1 MDRLEGWHRTHYC
14 GDLRK
19 SDNGAEVVLM
29 GWVDTMRDHGGVIF
43 VDLRDRYGRTQVV
56 FNPEKNKNA
65 YEKARE
71 MRKEYVIGIKGI
83 VVERS
88 PDMVNP
94 KLSTGEIEV
103 FPSELKVFNK
113 SKAIPFNLDESSDT
127 ISEELRLKYRY
138 LDLRRPTMQ
147 RNLQIRHRIYQSVRK
162 YFDELGFL
170 EVETPMLMKSTPEG
184 ARDYLVP
191 SRIFRGKFYALPQSP
206 QTYKQVLMVSGC
218 DKYFQIV
225 KCFRDE
231 DLRADRQPE
240 FTQIDV
246 EMSFV
251 EEEDI
256 FSVMEGLMR
265 RVFAEVLN
273 IEIKIPFPVLKYQE
287 AMSKYGTDKPDL
299 RWELPIE
306 DITEIAQ
313 TADFPVFKEA
323 VGRDGVIVC
332 INLGNLA
339 QISRREM
346 DELSEQAVKL
356 GTKGAF
362 FIKIT
367 EDGISSSIKK
377 YFKEETL
384 NGLLEKCRAEKGDVL
399 MLMAEKKDAVLPA
412 MGNMRMEIIKR
423 FNLPKKADYV
433 HEWITDFPVLEFNE
447 EENRFQAMHHPF
459 TSPKEED
466 IWLLDKDP
474 AKARAKAYDLV
485 LNGNE
490 IAGGSI
496 RIHDKTLQEKMF
508 RLLKIGEKEAKLKF
522 GFLLNAFEYGAPPHG
537 GIAFG
542 FDRIVMIFT
551 GAKSIREV
559 IAFPKTNSA
568 VSLMDGCPTEVNPE
582 QLKELGIKIVV

>member
-1 MDRLEGWHRTHYC
+1 VDRLEGWHRTHYC
-14 GDLRK
+14 GDLCK
-19 SDNGAEVVLM
+19 SDKGEEVILM
-29 GWVDTMRDHGGVIF
+29 GWIDTMRDHGGVIF
-43 VDLRDRYGRTQVV
+43 VDLRDRYGKTQVV

-65 YEKARE
+65 YEKASKLK
-71 MRKEYVIGIKGI
+71 KEYVIGIKGI

-103 FPSELKVFNK
+103 FPGELKVFNK
-113 SKAIPFNLDESSDT
+113 SKALPFNLDESSDT

-147 RNLQIRHRIYQSVRK
+147 KYLQIRHRFYQSVRK
-162 YFDELGFL
+162 YFDKLGFL

-265 RVFAEVLN
+265 QVFAEVLN
-273 IEIKIPFPVLKYQE
+273 IEIKTPFPILTYQE

-299 RWELPIE
+299 RWELPME

-323 VGRDGVIVC
+323 VGKDGSIVC

-339 QISRREM
+339 KISRREM

-384 NGLLEKCRAEKGDVL
+384 NRLLEKCRAEKGDVL
-399 MLMAEKKDAVLPA
+399 IVMAEKKDAVLPA

-423 FNLPKKADYV
+423 FNLPKKTDYV
-433 HEWITDFPVLEFNE
+433 HEWITDFPILEFNE

-466 IWLLDKDP
+466 MWLLDKDP

-496 RIHDKTLQEKMF
+496 RIHDKSLQEKMF

>member
-1 MDRLEGWHRTHYC
+1 VDRLEGWHRTHYC

-19 SDNGAEVVLM
+19 SDNGKEVILM
-29 GWVDTMRDHGGVIF
+29 GWIDTMRDHGGVIF
-43 VDLRDRYGRTQVV
+43 ADLRDRYGRTQVV
-56 FNPEKNKNA
+56 FNPEKNKDA
-65 YEKARE
+65 YEKASE
-71 MRKEYVIGIKGI
+71 LKKEYVIGIKGI

-88 PDMVNP
+88 PEMVNP

-103 FPSELKVFNK
+103 FPSELKVFNA
-113 SKAIPFNLDESSDT
+113 SKALPFNLDESSDT

-147 RNLQIRHRIYQSVRK
+147 RNLQIRHRFYQSVRK

-170 EVETPMLMKSTPEG
+170 EIETPMLMKSTPEG

-256 FSVMEGLMR
+256 FSVMEGLML

-273 IEIKIPFPVLKYQE
+273 IEIKAPFPILTYQE

-299 RWELPIE
+299 RWELPME

-323 VGRDGVIVC
+323 VGKDGIIVC

-346 DELSEQAVKL
+346 DELSEQAVKS

-362 FIKIT
+362 FIKVT

-384 NGLLEKCRAEKGDVL
+384 NRLLEKCRVEKGDVL
-399 MLMAEKKDAVLPA
+399 MLMAEGKDTVLPA

-433 HEWITDFPVLEFNE
+433 HEWITDFPILEFNE

-466 IWLLDKDP
+466 ILLLDKDP

-496 RIHDKTLQEKMF
+496 RIHDKSLQEKMF

-522 GFLLNAFEYGAPPHG
+522 GFLLDAFEYGAPPHG

-542 FDRIVMIFT
+542 FDRVAMIFT

-568 VSLMDGCPTEVNPE
+568 VSLMDGCPTDVNPQ

>member
-14 GDLRK
+14 KDLRK
-19 SDNGAEVVLM
+19 SDSGKDVVLM

-43 VDLRDRYGRTQVV
+43 VDLRDRYGKTQVV
-56 FNPEKNKNA
+56 FNPEKNKDA
-65 YEKARE
+65 YEKASKL
-71 MRKEYVIGIKGI
+71 RKEYVIGVKGR

-88 PDMVNP
+88 SEMVNP

-103 FPSELKVFNK
+103 FPSELKIFNN
-113 SKAIPFNLDESSDT
+113 SRALPFNLDESSDT

-138 LDLRRPTMQ
+138 LDLRRPPMQ
-147 RNLQIRHRIYQSVRK
+147 RNLQIRHRVYQAVRK

-191 SRIFRGKFYALPQSP
+191 SRIFKGKFYALPQSP
-206 QTYKQVLMVSGC
+206 QTYKQILMISGC

-256 FSVMEGLMR
+256 FSVMEGLMV
-265 RVFAEVLN
+265 RVFAEVAN
-273 IEIKIPFPVLKYQE
+273 VEIKAPFPRLTYQE
-287 AMSKYGTDKPDL
+287 AISKYGTDKPDL

-306 DITEIAQ
+306 DVTEIAQ
-313 TADFPVFKEA
+313 TTDFPIFKEA
-323 VGRDGVIVC
+323 VGKGGIIGC
-332 INLGNLA
+332 INLRNMA
-339 QISRREM
+339 QISRRQM
-346 DELSEQAVKL
+346 DELFEQAVKL
-356 GTKGAF
+356 AQKGAF

-384 NGLLEKCRAEKGDVL
+384 NKLLERCRAEKGDIL
-399 MLMAEKKDAVLPA
+399 MLMSEKNDALLPA
-412 MGNMRMEIIKR
+412 MGNMRMEIIKK
-423 FNLPKKADYV
+423 FDLPRKAEYV
-433 HEWITDFPVLEFNE
+433 HEWIYEFPLLEINK
-447 EENRFQAMHHPF
+447 EENRFQAVHHPF
-459 TSPKEED
+459 TSPKDED

-474 AKARAKAYDLV
+474 AEARAKAYDLV

-496 RIHDKTLQEKMF
+496 RIHDRSLQEKMF
-508 RLLKIGEKEAKLKF
+508 RLLNIGEEEAKSRF

-542 FDRIVMIFT
+542 FDRIAMILT

-559 IAFPKTNSA
+559 IAFPKTSSA
-568 VSLMDGCPTEVNPE
+568 VSLMDECPTKVSPE
-582 QLKELGIKIVV
+582 QLKELGIKILV

>member
-1 MDRLEGWHRTHYC
+1 
-14 GDLRK
+14 
-19 SDNGAEVVLM
+19 
-29 GWVDTMRDHGGVIF
+29 
-43 VDLRDRYGRTQVV
+43 
-56 FNPEKNKNA
+56 
-65 YEKARE
+65 
-71 MRKEYVIGIKGI
+71 
-83 VVERS
+83 
-88 PDMVNP
+88 
-94 KLSTGEIEV
+94 
-103 FPSELKVFNK
+103 
-113 SKAIPFNLDESSDT
+113 
-127 ISEELRLKYRY
+127 
-138 LDLRRPTMQ
+138 MQ
-147 RNLQIRHRIYQSVRK
+147 RNLQIRHQFYQSVRK

-170 EVETPMLMKSTPEG
+170 EIETPMLMKSTPEG

-256 FSVMEGLMR
+256 FSVMEGLML

-273 IEIKIPFPVLKYQE
+273 IEVKAPFPILTYQE

-299 RWELPIE
+299 RWELPME

-323 VGRDGVIVC
+323 VGKNGIIVC
-332 INLGNLA
+332 INLGNMA

-346 DELSEQAVKL
+346 DELSEQAAKL

-384 NGLLEKCRAEKGDVL
+384 NRLLERCRAEKGDVL
-399 MLMAEKKDAVLPA
+399 MLMAEGKDTVLPA
-412 MGNMRMEIIKR
+412 MGNMRMEIIKK

-433 HEWITDFPVLEFNE
+433 HEWITDFPILEFNE

-496 RIHDKTLQEKMF
+496 RIHDKNLQEKMF

-522 GFLLNAFEYGAPPHG
+522 GFLLDAFEYGAPPHG

-542 FDRIVMIFT
+542 FDRIAMIFT

-568 VSLMDGCPTEVNPE
+568 VSLMDGCPTDVNPQ